1 MVHLNKTSIEIIA
14 PGLNKQAFVEAEAF
28 GAAVW
33 LWMQSDAHKDIPLH
47 VLNSLLMPAIGY
59 RQFMIGSVE
68 GRPVFYLSWAL
79 FDEDA
84 EHRYLQSH
92 PSSLPESDWNSG
104 DRLWLID
111 WIAPFGHTRQVSRLL
126 REHWFK
132 DRCAR
137 LLYHRGNE
145 RGMRIQCVSGS
156 SLSRQAVNDW
166 LASHPLKQD
175 HRS

>member
-1 MVHLNKTSIEIIA
+1 MIHPSHPSISIIA
-14 PGLNKQAFVEAEAF
+14 PGLSKQAFVEAEVF

-33 LWMQSDAHKDIPLH
+33 LWMQSEAHKDIPLH
-47 VLNSLLMPAIGY
+47 VLNQLLLPAIGY

-68 GRPVFYLSWAL
+68 GRPVFFLSWAL
-79 FDEDA
+79 FDEAA
-84 EHRYLQSH
+84 EHRYLHSH
-92 PSSLPESDWNSG
+92 PSSLPETDWNSG
-104 DRLWLID
+104 DRLWVID
-111 WIAPFGHTRQVSRLL
+111 WIAPFGHTRQMSRLL

-137 LLYHRGNE
+137 LLNHRGDE

-156 SLSRQAVNDW
+156 ALSRQAVNDW

-175 HRS
+175 HRP